1 MSDRQA
7 SAAAYDVA
15 NDDIG
20 ELATEYGISL
30 APPPPAARKEAE
42 QSCAAPVK
50 QGKRTDLTGLPLI
63 TIDGADAKDFDDAV
77 HCSRAGSGFR
87 LTVAIADVAS
97 YVAADGA
104 LEADARERATSVYFP
119 GQRAIPML
127 PAALSEDRC
136 SLRPQQLRL
145 ALACEMEL
153 DAQGEVGKYRFFEC
167 AMRSAARLT
176 YPEAEA
182 MLEQPA
188 GKDDAV
194 AESLAALAQLA
205 RLLLKRRQR
214 DGSLVLELPV
224 IEPEFDQHGALKG
237 VKTLERRLFSQQL
250 IEECMLV
257 ANCCAARFLREQGQQ
272 FLYRVHKRPDAA
284 KAARLRDVLE
294 GAGLRCSAADPATL
308 VMQAGESIAAIED
321 VQLRKVLLL
330 NVLQAL
336 ERASYTPDN
345 AGHFGLGFDEYAHF
359 TSPIRRYPDLQVHR
373 AIKRALRQRSR
384 PAASSSRL
392 NELCAL
398 GEHCSQKEL
407 AAERAGMDYV
417 ARQVGRLLRSK
428 QGMEAEGIISGMSKG
443 GMFISFAGQ
452 HEGMVRFASLD
463 DYYVLNQHRT
473 RAEGRRQRRCYRIGM
488 RVKVRIAAVDAA
500 SGRCELA
507 LL

>member
-20 ELATEYGISL
+20 DLATEYGISL

-42 QSCAAPVK
+42 QACAEPVRR
-50 QGKRTDLTGLPLI
+50 QGKRTDLTDLPLV
-63 TIDGADAKDFDDAV
+63 TIDGGDAKDFDDAV
-77 HCSRAGSGFR
+77 HCARAGSGFR

-97 YVAADGA
+97 YVATDGA
-104 LEADARERATSVYFP
+104 LDTDACDRATSVYFP

-145 ALACEMEL
+145 ALTCEMEL
-153 DAQGEVGKYRFFEC
+153 DEQGEVEKYRFFEC
-167 AMRSAARLT
+167 AIRSAARLT
-176 YPEAEA
+176 YTEAEE
-182 MLEQPA
+182 MLQQPA

-194 AESLAALAQLA
+194 AQSLVALADLA
-205 RLLLKRRQR
+205 RRLLERRQNA
-214 DGSLVLELPV
+214 GSLVLELPV
-224 IEPEFDQHGALKG
+224 IEPEFDQHGKLKG

-294 GAGLRCSAADPATL
+294 GAGLRCAAAEPAAQ
-308 VMQAGESIAAIED
+308 VMQAAQSIAAIED
-321 VQLRKVLLL
+321 IQLRKVLLL

-336 ERASYTPDN
+336 ERATYTPDN

-373 AIKRALRQRSR
+373 AIKRALRQRGRAS
-384 PAASSSRL
+384 ASSKL
-392 NELCAL
+392 QELRAL

-428 QGMEAEGIISGMSKG
+428 QGMKAEGIISGMSKG

-463 DYYVLNQHRT
+463 DYYVLNQHRSQ
-473 RAEGRRQRRCYRIGM
+473 AQGRRQRRCYRIGM